1 VCTVVGSVAPTDLNY
16 PSIAVGDLAGKRT
29 TIRTVTNTTNRT
41 STYKVSVSQPAG
53 FTVAVTPSELRIR
66 GGASATYQVTLT
78 RTDAAFGQYSFGSL
92 SWSDD
97 RHNVRSPIAVQAVPL
112 SAPLEISGTGESGSQ
127 QINAVAGFTGTLT
140 GAADGLE
147 AATVS
152 SNSLVTDTAGF
163 NPDAPVSGPGT
174 AEVDFSVPE
183 GTELARVQTF
193 AADYAAGTD
202 VDLFVYL
209 KDATGQL
216 TPAGTSAG
224 GTADEKV
231 DLTVPGD
238 YAAFVDLFANPA
250 GATSPLTV
258 NAYQWSVPPTNAGN
272 FTVTPASQAVTLG
285 QPAPLTVGWSGLAAG
300 TRYLGVLDFGDGSG
314 QIGQTIVAINN
325 PAS

>member
-1 VCTVVGSVAPTDLNY
+1 
-16 PSIAVGDLAGKRT
+16 
-29 TIRTVTNTTNRT
+29 
-41 STYKVSVSQPAG
+41 
-53 FTVAVTPSELRIR
+53 
-66 GGASATYQVTLT
+66 
-78 RTDAAFGQYSFGSL
+78 
-92 SWSDD
+92 
-97 RHNVRSPIAVQAVPL
+97 
-112 SAPLEISGTGESGSQ
+112 
-127 QINAVAGFTGTLT
+127 
-140 GAADGLE
+140 
-147 AATVS
+147 
-152 SNSLVTDTAGF
+152 
-163 NPDAPVSGPGT
+163 
-174 AEVDFSVPE
+174 
-183 GTELARVQTF
+183 
-193 AADYAAGTD
+193 
-202 VDLFVYL
+202 
-209 KDATGQL
+209 L

-250 GATSPLTV
+250 GVTSPLTV